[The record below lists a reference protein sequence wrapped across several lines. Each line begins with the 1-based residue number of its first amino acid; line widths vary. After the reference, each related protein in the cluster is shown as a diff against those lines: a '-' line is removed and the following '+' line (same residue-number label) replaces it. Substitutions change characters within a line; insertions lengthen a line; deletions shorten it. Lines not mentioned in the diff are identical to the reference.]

1 MAAPLIEAVVDA
13 ARAAVEA
20 ESFSGAIRI
29 DVEGAPVLRVA
40 HGLADRA
47 HGVENTPDTR
57 FAIASGTKTHT
68 ALAVVSLIAD
78 GTLALDTTARS
89 LLGDDL
95 PLVDDAV
102 TVEHLLAHRSGI
114 GDYLD
119 EEDEGEI
126 TDHVLTVPV
135 HELDCPEAYLRVLD
149 GHPAKHAPGTRFS
162 YCNGGFVLLALL
174 AERAAGVP
182 YAELVRTRVCEPA
195 HLTSTSFVRSDEL
208 PGDAAIGYLGPDFG
222 DRTNLL
228 HLPVVGVGDGGL
240 ISTLD
245 DVHRLW
251 RAFRSGDIVA
261 PAWVDEMV
269 RPRSDPPENRARY
282 GLGFWLGQEGTA
294 AQLEGYDA
302 GVSFRS
308 VDDPA
313 RGVTWTVVSNTSEGA
328 WPIARAIADRL
339 AT

>member
-1 MAAPLIEAVVDA
+1 MAATLIDALVDAVRAAIEAV
-13 ARAAVEA
+13 
-20 ESFSGAIRI
+20 SFSGAVRI
-29 DVEGAPVLRVA
+29 DVEGAPVLRAA

-47 HGVENTPDTR
+47 HGVANTPDTR

-78 GTLALDTTARS
+78 GTLALDTTARA

-95 PLVDDAV
+95 PLVDDTV

-119 EEDEGEI
+119 EEDDGEI

-149 GHPAKHAPGTRFS
+149 GHPTKHAPDTRFS

-182 YAELVRTRVCEPA
+182 YADLVRTRVCDPA
-195 HLTSTSFVRSDEL
+195 GLTSTGFLRSDEL

-222 DRTNLL
+222 DRTNVL

-240 ISTLD
+240 TSTLD

-251 RAFRSGDIVA
+251 RAFRSGAVV
-261 PAWVDEMV
+261 PPGWVDEMV
-269 RPRSDPPENRARY
+269 RPRSDPPEHRAQY
-282 GLGFWLGQEGTA
+282 GLGLWLAQEGAA

-308 VDDPA
+308 ADDPVS
-313 RGVTWTVVSNTSEGA
+313 GVTWTVVSNTSEGA
-328 WPIARAIADRL
+328 WPIARVIADRL
-339 AT
+339 AA